1 MAIPKYNEL
10 YSLFLF
16 AIQDGAP
23 HSSKDV
29 KKIISQKLQLTTE
42 ELAERLPSQ
51 RQPTFDNRV
60 NWAKTYLKKAGLI
73 DSPRRGIYIIT
84 KEGLNL
90 LASGVQI
97 TNDLLKNRY
106 PAFSAFVSGA
116 SIATPSALDGTPSST
131 VSDTPQETLERTYSL
146 INEQLADDLLSEV
159 MQQSPAFF
167 EQLVVDLMKAMD
179 YGDGFVTKYSGDGG
193 VDGIIH
199 EDKLGFNLIYIQ
211 AKRWDPSTTIGK
223 PELQKFAGAM
233 MGPPKIEKGLF
244 ITTAKFSQGA
254 KDFANAQHI
263 ILVDG
268 QKLTTLMIEYSIGVS
283 VEKTYY
289 IKRIIGLPGETVQV
303 IDGYMYINGKKLD
316 EHYGAEVMEDPGIA
330 AEPIKLGDDEY
341 FVLGD
346 NRNHSSDSRVASVG
360 VLTRDMLIGRA
371 WVRIYPF
378 NKIGVIKH
386 E

>member
-1 MAIPKYNEL
+1 M
-10 YSLFLF
+10 
-16 AIQDGAP
+16 
-23 HSSKDV
+23 
-29 KKIISQKLQLTTE
+29 
-42 ELAERLPSQ
+42 
-51 RQPTFDNRV
+51 
-60 NWAKTYLKKAGLI
+60 I
-73 DSPRRGIYIIT
+73 DSPQRGIYIIT

-90 LASGVQI
+90 LASGVPI

-106 PAFSAFVSGA
+106 PAFSAFVSGV
-116 SIATPSALDGTPSST
+116 SIATPSALDGGPSST

-233 MGPPKIEKGLF
+233 MGPPRIEKGLF

-289 IKRIIGLPGETVQV
+289 IKRI
-303 IDGYMYINGKKLD
+303 DSD
-316 EHYGAEVMEDPGIA
+316 
-330 AEPIKLGDDEY
+330 Y
-341 FVLGD
+341 FPD
-346 NRNHSSDSRVASVG
+346 
-360 VLTRDMLIGRA
+360 
-371 WVRIYPF
+371 
-378 NKIGVIKH
+378 
-386 E
+386 

>member
-1 MAIPKYNEL
+1 M
-10 YSLFLF
+10 
-16 AIQDGAP
+16 
-23 HSSKDV
+23 
-29 KKIISQKLQLTTE
+29 
-42 ELAERLPSQ
+42 
-51 RQPTFDNRV
+51 
-60 NWAKTYLKKAGLI
+60 
-73 DSPRRGIYIIT
+73 IT
-84 KEGLNL
+84 LV
-90 LASGVQI
+90 SG
-97 TNDLLKNRY
+97 
-106 PAFSAFVSGA
+106 AFVSGA

-179 YGDGFVTKYSGDGG
+179 YGDGFVTKYNGDGG

-223 PELQKFAGAM
+223 PELQKFAGTM

-289 IKRIIGLPGETVQV
+289 ADPAQV
-303 IDGYMYINGKKLD
+303 HDGTKFHQKLSD
-316 EHYGAEVMEDPGIA
+316 AKFSLFHPKLKDMRSNLQQPYKGIQ
-330 AEPIKLGDDEY
+330 EIQ
-341 FVLGD
+341 
-346 NRNHSSDSRVASVG
+346 
-360 VLTRDMLIGRA
+360 
-371 WVRIYPF
+371 
-378 NKIGVIKH
+378 
-386 E
+386 